1 MEIGGK
7 QTMSTSTGDQTMR
20 KGTVYRIVV
29 RSELNGRYAVA
40 FEGME
45 MEAKGGLTVLT
56 GKIVDQ
62 PHLYGIL
69 DRINGLGLE
78 LLSVEALT
86 DYAHTGHEGK
96 REQEEQAL

>member
-1 MEIGGK
+1 MKSGGK
-7 QTMSTSTGDQTMR
+7 QMMR
-20 KGTVYRIVV
+20 KGTSYRIVV

-45 MEAKGGLTVLT
+45 MEAKGGYTLLT

-62 PHLYGIL
+62 PHLHGIL

-78 LLSVEALT
+78 LLSVEALP
-86 DYAHTGHEGK
+86 DYAHPVPENK
-96 REQEEQAL
+96 REQEESEL